1 MSTDRPSY
9 EELGR
14 LLKAALERIAVLEG
28 ENQELREALGL
39 KLTSSNS
46 SKPPSSDPLWIARS
60 QRERS
65 GKASGGQK
73 GHKGKTLKM
82 VAEPDRVVVH
92 PARQYCQCGAN
103 KGGGQIQEGIRR
115 QVFDV
120 PEIRIGVTEHR
131 AEVWICQCGR
141 KHQGEFPEG
150 VNGPVQYG
158 PRVKAIVTYLV
169 VGQLLPYGRTVEALE
184 ELLGIELSE
193 GSLYGCLEQA
203 HEELAEVEEGIK
215 QALIQAPTLHVDESS
230 YRQGGEKA
238 WWHVAS
244 TRQLTHYHAS
254 SHRGYEGF
262 KSAGIL
268 PVYKGNLVHDFFRS
282 YFQISAQHNLC
293 NAHLLRELQRVEEQY
308 RQDWATQMRAL
319 LRQAKLEVEASE
331 QQMLS
336 QTRIK
341 EVHRQF
347 SALVQQGKILNPPL
361 PQNKKRG
368 KTKQSFAYNLLL
380 RLENHQ
386 ADILR
391 FIQDPLVPFDNN
403 QAERDLRMVKLK
415 DKISGCARGKGATFF
430 ARIRGYLSTLRK
442 QHIQPL
448 AALEQLFNG
457 QPVYPRLC

>member
-1 MSTDRPSY
+1 MGTETPSY

-14 LLKAALERIAVLEG
+14 LLRAALERIAMLEA
-28 ENQELREALGL
+28 ENQRLREAIGL
-39 KLTSSNS
+39 NSSNS
-46 SKPPSSDPLWIARS
+46 SKPPSSDPPWKARS

-73 GHKGKTLKM
+73 GHKGRTLKM
-82 VAEPDRVVVH
+82 VAEPDRVVIH
-92 PARQYCQCGAN
+92 RAIQYCQCGAN
-103 KGGGQIQEGIRR
+103 KGGGDFQEGIRR
-115 QVFDV
+115 QVFDL
-120 PEIRIGVTEHR
+120 PEIKIEVTEHQ
-131 AEVWICQCGR
+131 AEVWVCRCGR

-150 VNGPVQYG
+150 VNAPAQYG
-158 PRVKAIVTYLV
+158 PRVKAIMVYLV
-169 VGQLLPYGRTVEALE
+169 VGQLLPYGRTVETLE
-184 ELLGIELSE
+184 ELLGVELSE

-203 HEELAEVEEGIK
+203 HEGLAEVEEGIK
-215 QALIQAPTLHVDESS
+215 QTLIQAPTVHADESS
-230 YRQGGEKA
+230 YRQDGEKA

-244 TRQLTHYHAS
+244 TSQLTHYHAS

-262 KSAGIL
+262 KGAGIL
-268 PVYKGNLVHDFFRS
+268 PNYKGNLVHDFFRS

-331 QQMLS
+331 QQILS
-336 QTRIK
+336 QTRIQ
-341 EVHRQF
+341 EIHQQF
-347 SALVQQGKILNPPL
+347 SALVQQGKALNPPL

-368 KTKQSFAYNLLL
+368 KTKQSFAHNLLL

-403 QAERDLRMVKLK
+403 QAERDLRMVKLR

-442 QHIQPL
+442 QQIPPL

-457 QPVYPRLC
+457 QPVYPKLC

>member
-1 MSTDRPSY
+1 MTETPSY

-14 LLKAALERIAVLEG
+14 LLRVALERIALLEA
-28 ENQELREALGL
+28 ENQRLREAIGL
-39 KLTSSNS
+39 NSSNS
-46 SKPPSSDPLWIARS
+46 SKPPSSDPPWIAKS
-60 QRERS
+60 QREGS

-73 GHKGKTLKM
+73 GHKGRTLKM
-82 VAEPDRVVVH
+82 VAEPDRVVIYS
-92 PARQYCQCGAN
+92 ARQYCECGAN
-103 KGGGQIQEGIRR
+103 KGSGHLKEGIRR
-115 QVFDV
+115 QVFDL
-120 PEIRIGVTEHR
+120 PEIKIEVTEHQ
-131 AEVWICQCGR
+131 AEEWVCGCGR

-150 VNGPVQYG
+150 VNGPIQYG
-158 PRVKAIVTYLV
+158 PRVKAIMTYLV
-169 VGQLLPYGRTVEALE
+169 VGQLLPYGRTVETLE

-203 HEELAEVEEGIK
+203 HEGLAEVEEGIK
-215 QALIQAPTLHVDESS
+215 QALIQAPTVHVDESS

-244 TRQLTHYHAS
+244 TSQLTHYHAS
-254 SHRGYEGF
+254 PHRGYEGF

-268 PVYKGNLVHDFFRS
+268 PEYKGNLVHDFFRS
-282 YFQISAQHNLC
+282 YFKIPAQHNLC

-319 LRQAKLEVEASE
+319 LRQAKLEVDASE
-331 QQMLS
+331 HQKLS
-336 QTRIK
+336 ATRVQEI
-341 EVHRQF
+341 HRQF
-347 SALVQQGKILNPPL
+347 STLVQQGKAINPAL
-361 PQNKKRG
+361 PPNKKRG

-380 RLENHQ
+380 RLQAHQ
-386 ADILR
+386 NDILR

-442 QHIQPL
+442 QQIPPL
-448 AALEQLFNG
+448 AALQALFNG
-457 QPVYPRLC
+457 QPLFPRLC